1 VHRGKKNETLFIL
14 AVLATVILVG
24 RSNVASTT
32 PTPVSSPTVTPV
44 PIPTTTPS
52 PYQIPDPDA
61 KAKREHKR
69 VVIAE
74 TDAGKS
80 DGVDTGSG
88 DQVVLIVKKDR
99 NGREK
104 DVKIVAKTDEVDER
118 LDQIARQK
126 FDDGKLD
133 DSADIDKLRNDNR
146 KQYEKLA
153 DKVSK
158 DDDDDIADAGKD
170 AIGKVDDAKQKES
183 ADPIAAIRKKA
194 TADNEAG
201 ILVCAAGVVGRPVSG
216 EGDLSAGE
224 LDRVQEQCL
233 DEDDQEGFPQ
243 DRGDDGD
250 RDLPPDVV
258 IECIIGVLGE
268 VPAGSIS
275 EADKDLLYEVCRTD
289 DDGSEDG
296 QKGDRNDQSGKS
308 IALKIAFCESNLSDP
323 HCEGFDPLFNPDD
336 LNIDSSSAWA
346 GGGKGDFT
354 EGEPISPPT
363 VTLEELCKIKPED
376 AKCGRPGG
384 SDSNDD
390 KSAFCEANPGDAKCT
405 VNSGDTKIDSGE
417 GSTGTNDDSDGGDQS
432 GSTDNKG
439 GGGK

>member
-1 VHRGKKNETLFIL
+1 MSSRPCQANVHRGKKNETLFIL

-250 RDLPPDVV
+250 RDLPPDGV

-268 VPAGSIS
+268 VPAGSIGQ
-275 EADKDLLYEVCRTD
+275 ADKDLLYEVCRTD

-296 QKGDRNDQSGKS
+296 QKGDRNDQSSAS
-308 IALKIAFCESNLSDP
+308 I
-323 HCEGFDPLFNPDD
+323 
-336 LNIDSSSAWA
+336 
-346 GGGKGDFT
+346 
-354 EGEPISPPT
+354 
-363 VTLEELCKIKPED
+363 
-376 AKCGRPGG
+376 
-384 SDSNDD
+384 
-390 KSAFCEANPGDAKCT
+390 
-405 VNSGDTKIDSGE
+405 
-417 GSTGTNDDSDGGDQS
+417 
-432 GSTDNKG
+432 
-439 GGGK
+439 